1 LYRLS
6 RSFDPLL
13 VESAMSRPKLSLL
26 ALAVALLGAVAGAS
40 AQEDKWKQD
49 FKSLVPPVVPLP
61 PNSQLNP
68 GNVGGTQ
75 TPYTTAPL
83 QQSPTQTPLQQSAPG
98 LKLSIPSR

>member
-1 LYRLS
+1 
-6 RSFDPLL
+6 
-13 VESAMSRPKLSLL
+13 MSLPKLSLL

-49 FKSLVPPVVPLP
+49 FKTLVPPVVPLP

-75 TPYTTAPL
+75 AQPYTTAPL